1 MIGYKAVT
9 DQYAVIGNPVAH
21 SKSPYIH
28 ASFARQTGQ
37 DLEYTRLL
45 AELDGFVVRANNF
58 FAAGGKGL
66 NVTVPFKQEA
76 FALASSLSPQA
87 TLAGAV
93 NTLMLDSKGQLY
105 GHNTDGLGLVQDITG
120 NLGQS
125 LRDRRI
131 LVLGAGGATRGILQ
145 PLLQQGPHSVFIANR
160 TAAKARELAAIFSAL
175 GPVQG
180 GGFDEVEDQPFD
192 WILNATAAS
201 LNNELPPLPSGVVE
215 SHSCCYDLMY
225 STEPTVFCK
234 WALTLGAGI
243 AVDGLGML
251 VEQAA
256 ESFLLWRGVRPQT
269 AGVIAELRRQLT

>member
-1 MIGYKAVT
+1 MP

-37 DLEYTRLL
+37 DLEYSRIL
-45 AELDGFVVRANNF
+45 AEPTQFVQRVQEF

-76 FALASSLSPQA
+76 FALAATLSPQA

-93 NTLMLDSKGQLY
+93 NTLMSDAAGGLY
-105 GHNTDGLGLVQDITG
+105 GHNTDGLGLVQDLVG
-120 NLGQS
+120 NLRQQ
-125 LRDRRI
+125 LRGRRI

-145 PLLQQGPHSVFIANR
+145 PLLEQQPQSIFIANR
-160 TAAKARELAAIFSAL
+160 TATKARELAGAFTHL
-175 GPVQG
+175 GLVQG
-180 GGFDEVEDQPFD
+180 GGFDEIEDQPWD

-201 LNNELPPLPSGVVE
+201 LQGELPPLPDTIVAR
-215 SHSCCYDLMY
+215 HTACYDLMY
-225 STEPTVFCK
+225 GAEPTVFCK
-234 WALTLGAGI
+234 WALTLGAGLV
-243 AVDGLGML
+243 ADGLGML

-256 ESFLLWRGVRPQT
+256 ESFKLWRGVRPAT
-269 AGVIAELRRQLT
+269 AGVISELRQQLSQ

>member
-1 MIGYKAVT
+1 MI

-28 ASFARQTGQ
+28 ACFARQTGQ
-37 DLEYTRLL
+37 ELEYTRIV
-45 AELDGFVVRANNF
+45 AELDQFALRLNNF

-76 FALASSLSPQA
+76 YALAASLSPQA

-93 NTLMLDSKGQLY
+93 NTLMIDTNGRLY
-105 GHNTDGLGLVQDITG
+105 GHNTDGLGLVQDIIG
-120 NLGQS
+120 NLGQV

-145 PLLQQGPHSVFIANR
+145 PLLAEQPHSLFIANR
-160 TAAKARELAAIFSAL
+160 TPAKARELAAIFSAL

-180 GGFDEVEDQPFD
+180 GGFDEVDAQPYD
-192 WILNATAAS
+192 WVLNATAAS
-201 LNNELPPLPSGVVE
+201 LQGELPPLPTGVVARQTR
-215 SHSCCYDLMY
+215 CYDLMY
-225 STEPTVFCK
+225 AAEPTVFCK
-234 WALTLGAGI
+234 WALTLGASL
-243 AVDGLGML
+243 VSDGLGML

-256 ESFLLWRGVRPQT
+256 ESFKLWRGIRPDT
-269 AGVIAELRRQLT
+269 RSVIAELRRELT

>member
-1 MIGYKAVT
+1 VT

-21 SKSPYIH
+21 SKSPLIH

-37 DLEYTRLL
+37 DLEYTRIL
-45 AELDGFVVRANNF
+45 AEPDRFALRANNF

-76 FALASSLSPQA
+76 FALAASLSPQA

-93 NTLMLDSKGQLY
+93 NTLMRDGNGQLY
-105 GHNTDGLGLVQDITG
+105 GHNTDGLGLVRDITG
-120 NLGQS
+120 NLGHA
-125 LRDRRI
+125 LRDSRI

-145 PLLQQGPHSVFIANR
+145 PLLEQLPHSVFIANR
-160 TAAKARELAAIFSAL
+160 TAPKARELAAIFSAL

-180 GGFDEVEDQPFD
+180 GGFDEVEALPFD

-201 LNNELPPLPSGVVE
+201 LQGELPPVPTGVVA
-215 SHSCCYDLMY
+215 HQTCCYDLMY
-225 STEPTVFCK
+225 GAEPTVFCK
-234 WALTLGAGI
+234 WALTLGAAI

-256 ESFLLWRGVRPQT
+256 ESFKLWRGVRPDT
-269 AGVIAELRRQLT
+269 SGVIAELRRQLT

>member
-1 MIGYKAVT
+1 MT

-21 SKSPYIH
+21 SKSPFIH

-37 DLEYTRLL
+37 DLAYTRIL
-45 AELDGFVVRANNF
+45 AEPDRFALRAHNF

-76 FALASSLSPQA
+76 FALAASLSPQA

-93 NTLMLDSKGQLY
+93 NTLMLDGSGQLY
-105 GHNTDGLGLVQDITG
+105 GHNTDGLGLVRDITG

-125 LRDRRI
+125 LRDCRV

-145 PLLQQGPHSVFIANR
+145 PLLEQKPHSLFIANR

-180 GGFDEVEDQPFD
+180 GGFDEVDEQPFD

-201 LNNELPPLPSGVVE
+201 LKGELPPLPATVVAR
-215 SHSCCYDLMY
+215 HSACYDLMY
-225 STEPTVFCK
+225 GAEPTIFCK
-234 WALTLGAGI
+234 WGLTSGAGLV
-243 AVDGLGML
+243 ADGLGML

-256 ESFLLWRGVRPQT
+256 ESFKLWRGIRPDT
-269 AGVIAELRRQLT
+269 ADVIRELRRQLT